1 MGIEYN
7 PDYLKLA
14 REQAKEKGVS
24 PEFIQGDVIDVDF
37 GKEYDESII
46 IYHSFEY
53 LGEEVSREMEI
64 KIKIRKIIDKLG
76 TAEELFD
83 FKR

>member
-1 MGIEYN
+1 MLRPDPICLCGTGRHSIELARRGCKSVGIEYN

-53 LGEEVSREMEI
+53 FNDE
-64 KIKIRKIIDKLG
+64 
-76 TAEELFD
+76 
-83 FKR
+83 